1 MEPAALLD
9 ALKPKPQARRFLL
22 RTARE
27 VRAEVAKVYREYR
40 TGKIDGATARDSG
53 YLLKIIIDS
62 IRADELEQRVEALEL
77 SLIHI

>member
-1 MEPAALLD
+1 MEPAALL
-9 ALKPKPQARRFLL
+9 AELAPKPPARRFLL

-62 IRADELEQRVEALEL
+62 IRADELEVRIEALERGKP
-77 SLIHI
+77 